1 MKDAGQAPAPRPRSV
16 RRAARPLGF
25 LVGAASV
32 VAVLVA
38 AAILRAPAGQR
49 PAEPPAGSAGW
60 NPGPSAQ
67 APASWVSDATS
78 PPADSPVPS
87 TPARAFNVPTAK
99 VKDGGIVF
107 DYPSSWHLTPGA
119 QIAQRS
125 DGGVYVTILGFL
137 GTASFHTSCADPI
150 NDDCGAKLGRG
161 QVALEVAAGGSPV
174 GPGVDPDM
182 AEPLDAGQEYVTVD
196 GLPAIFEA
204 DAAHAVARVADQE
217 LALEWTLA
225 MPVGQT
231 QVTLTAWITG
241 PGEEEMRAEVE
252 ALVLSIRYDPPA
264 LVLNP
269 ADGPRMLAIG
279 LQRLKA
285 TEGGAQLDCFPDR
298 QGVSVSAVVT
308 NIEGSGVGDL
318 SRPLPVVCTS
328 SIRPL
333 SVGLWELTFTETW
346 TAASDRSA
354 GSASRIELLTADG
367 FLTETSVGPTP
378 SEIPYWSPDPGS
390 P

>member
-1 MKDAGQAPAPRPRSV
+1 
-16 RRAARPLGF
+16 
-25 LVGAASV
+25 
-32 VAVLVA
+32 
-38 AAILRAPAGQR
+38 
-49 PAEPPAGSAGW
+49 
-60 NPGPSAQ
+60 
-67 APASWVSDATS
+67 
-78 PPADSPVPS
+78 
-87 TPARAFNVPTAK
+87 
-99 VKDGGIVF
+99 
-107 DYPSSWHLTPGA
+107 
-119 QIAQRS
+119 
-125 DGGVYVTILGFL
+125 
-137 GTASFHTSCADPI
+137 
-150 NDDCGAKLGRG
+150 
-161 QVALEVAAGGSPV
+161 
-174 GPGVDPDM
+174 
-182 AEPLDAGQEYVTVD
+182 
-196 GLPAIFEA
+196 
-204 DAAHAVARVADQE
+204 
-217 LALEWTLA
+217 
-225 MPVGQT
+225 
-231 QVTLTAWITG
+231 
-241 PGEEEMRAEVE
+241 
-252 ALVLSIRYDPPA
+252 
-264 LVLNP
+264 
-269 ADGPRMLAIG
+269 MLAIG